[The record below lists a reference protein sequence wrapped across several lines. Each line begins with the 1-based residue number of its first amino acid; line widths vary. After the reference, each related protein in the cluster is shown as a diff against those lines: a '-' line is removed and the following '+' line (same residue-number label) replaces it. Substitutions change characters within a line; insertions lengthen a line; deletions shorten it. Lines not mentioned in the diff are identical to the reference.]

1 MGITSKLF
9 LVSLG
14 LTAVAACALT
24 VWLWPRLAGPGPRA
38 LAGRLALLTAAQ
50 LTGLLAVAAL
60 ANAAFGFYTSWSDLF
75 GVASQHYQL
84 NDAQGVPTNVD
95 AAQFQGGPAT
105 AASPHGDLLTSTL
118 IGLRSGITADVR
130 VFLPPQYFDAPPLRY
145 FPAVVVDAS
154 TASDAT
160 TLASALMHAPDRR
173 HPAVIVI
180 VDGVNGRDIP
190 CGYQPG
196 PTGELFWGQDLRT
209 AIAARFRIRLDAAS
223 WGALSTG
230 SGDDCAAD
238 LALQD
243 ADRYSAAAMLGPWK
257 HSGRPGTAADPAWW
271 LRTNVPP
278 PVRLL
283 FAGLGQ
289 SPDSMLGPV
298 RPPLQVTA
306 APDMSEYDAVDWLA
320 QTLQNSGQPG
330 GRP

>member
-14 LTAVAACALT
+14 LTAVVACALT
-24 VWLWPRLAGPGPRA
+24 VWLWPRLAGPGARA

-60 ANAAFGFYTSWSDLF
+60 ANAAFGFYTSWGDLF

-84 NDAQGVPTNVD
+84 TDAEGVPADVN

-105 AASPHGDLLTSTL
+105 TASSPDGELLTSTL
-118 IGLRSGITADVR
+118 VGLRSGITADVR
-130 VFLPPQYFDAPPLRY
+130 VFLPPQYFGAPPHRY

-154 TASDAT
+154 TVSDAT
-160 TLASALMHAPDRR
+160 GLAGTLLHTPDRR

-209 AIAARFRIRLDAAS
+209 AIAARFRVRLNAAS

-230 SGDDCAAD
+230 ADDECAPA
-238 LALQD
+238 LALED
-243 ADRYSAAAMLGPWK
+243 ADRYSAAATLGPWR
-257 HSGRPGTAADPAWW
+257 HPGHPGTADPAGW
-271 LRTNVPP
+271 LRSNIPP

-289 SPDSMLGPV
+289 SPDSLLGPV

-306 APDMSEYDAVDWLA
+306 TPDMSEYSAVDWLA
-320 QTLQNSGQPG
+320 QTLQDGSGHP
-330 GRP
+330 